1 MGVVGAVLFLFI
13 IYFYFEIVRLL
24 LIFLGLLPK
33 QQYTSDIYLTN
44 NSTIG
49 DLPANIKSKTTT
61 KMRWA
66 RRTHDNNSF
75 ADAVIWV
82 DLGND

>member
-13 IYFYFEIVRLL
+13 IYFYFEMVRLL
-24 LIFLGLLPK
+24 LVYLGLMPNE
-33 QQYTSDIYLTN
+33 YTSDIYLTN

-49 DLPANIKSKTTT
+49 DLPPNIKSKTTT

-75 ADAVIWV
+75 ADAVIWG